1 MCVYL
6 LGVGVCMCVCVFN
19 LVVDDAS
26 FIDLYLYE
34 IAVGKIAANLA

>member
-6 LGVGVCMCVCVFN
+6 LGVGVCMFVRVFK
-19 LVVDDAS
+19 LVVDNAS
-26 FIDLYLYE
+26 LIDLYLYE